1 MPRRKAGWVP
11 ALTHLGE
18 RGQGRARFPGQPDMY
33 FGSVGDWPTEQDR
46 PPEAIRRAYE
56 AACAAWLARKA
67 KAFPPPS
74 GERGAGPWTCG
85 QVAAGYVASLA
96 GRPGQKPTANALRA
110 VVALYARLPAG
121 EFGGRELDQCR
132 RWFLERGASPRTVN
146 DYAGRIRSAF
156 RWAAAPEREG
166 CPADVVVRLAA
177 VRPLIDEDEV
187 PVEPASV
194 EDVLAAARAA
204 PPVVRAMLLLQ
215 LYSGMRPGEV
225 VQMRAGDIFCNANS
239 ITKIP
244 SETFCNAN
252 SNTKNPSEPEC
263 WLYKPRLYK
272 SRRSAAV
279 RAQGG
284 RRVWLG
290 PRAQAV
296 LSPWLAGKADD
307 APVFPS
313 RLGRPYSVQGY
324 RKAVV
329 EACGRA
335 GVSAFTPQ
343 QVRHTALTA
352 AEEAFGSI
360 DYAQAMGGHTRP
372 DVTRRYARGQDRL
385 AREAAARL
393 G

>member
-11 ALTHLGE
+11 ALTHLRE
-18 RGQGRARFPGQPDMY
+18 RGQGRVRFPGQKDQY
-33 FGSVGDWPTEQDR
+33 FGSVGDWPSGQDR

-56 AACAAWLARKA
+56 AACAAWLTQRA
-67 KAFPPPS
+67 KEPSAPPAQRQS
-74 GERGAGPWTCG
+74 GPWTCG

-96 GRPGQKPTANALRA
+96 GRPGEKPTANALRP
-110 VVALYARLPAG
+110 VVQLYGRLPAG
-121 EFGGRELDQCR
+121 DFGGRELDQCR
-132 RWFLERGASPRTVN
+132 KWFLEGGASPRSVN

-166 CPADVVVRLAA
+166 CPAEVVVKLAA

-187 PVEPASV
+187 PVEPAP
-194 EDVLAAARAA
+194 EADMLAAAGAA
-204 PPVVRAMLLLQ
+204 PKVVGAMLLLQ
-215 LYSGMRPGEV
+215 LHSGMRPGEV
-225 VQMRAGDIFCNANS
+225 VQMRVGDVDR
-239 ITKIP
+239 TG
-244 SETFCNAN
+244 
-252 SNTKNPSEPEC
+252 EC
-263 WLYKPRLYK
+263 WLYKPRFYK

-296 LSPWLAGKADD
+296 LAPWLTDKADD
-307 APVFPS
+307 DPVFPS

-335 GVSAFTPQ
+335 GVPVFCPR
-343 QVRHTALTA
+343 QVRHTTLTA
-352 AEEAFGSI
+352 VEGEFGSI
-360 DYAQAMGGHTRP
+360 DHAQAVAGHRKP
-372 DVTRRYARGQDRL
+372 DTSRRYAHAQDRL